1 MGKCREE
8 GYHLRVYNIAMV
20 YKLIIIFDYIN
31 LSIND
36 RQVPSEHSYINRPRI
51 KEIIE
56 CLGNNNL

>member
-1 MGKCREE
+1 
-8 GYHLRVYNIAMV
+8 MV

-56 CLGNNNL
+56 CLWNNNL